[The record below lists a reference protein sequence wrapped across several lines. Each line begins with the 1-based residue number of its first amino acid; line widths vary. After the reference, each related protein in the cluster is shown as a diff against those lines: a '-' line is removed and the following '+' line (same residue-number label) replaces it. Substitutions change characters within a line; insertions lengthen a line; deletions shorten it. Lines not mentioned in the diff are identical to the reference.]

1 MSSMKDNKTWILIK
15 ILEIWKKK
23 KKKKLK
29 VFHENMWMKEC

>member
-23 KKKKLK
+23 KKKLK